1 MAAGA
6 LTFTACRED
15 SGTST
20 ETNTNDS
27 DTPDAASGSTRE
39 DSTNTTAANYNYDAE
54 YRERATR
61 LARQVTADLRLD
73 PATQERVQTVYYN
86 RARQVDELERTYTS
100 RNASAGLAYDTTI
113 GDDPLVNGEMPVEG
127 YPSDHP
133 KAYYTELETINSNVD
148 MELKGFLTPE
158 QFKAYQTNRQK
169 YYAEDIKYETS
180 TGDKMKLD
188 GDEAKVKAGDTKM
201 KREGDEAKMKVGD
214 AKLKHD
220 GDETKIKAGDTKIKK
235 DGNETKVK
243 TDDGK
248 IKIEE

>member
-1 MAAGA
+1 MKKLMLLCMAAGA

-39 DSTNTTAANYNYDAE
+39 DSTSTTAANYNYDAE

-61 LARQVTADLRLD
+61 LARQVTEDLRLD
-73 PATQERVQTVYYN
+73 PATQERVRTVYYN
-86 RARQVDELERTYTS
+86 RARQVDELERTYSS
-100 RNASAGLAYDTTI
+100 RNVSAGLAYDTTI
-113 GDDPLVNGEMPVEG
+113 GDDSMMSGNMAVEG
-127 YPSDHP
+127 YPEDHP

-169 YYAEDIKYETS
+169 YYEGDIKYETS
-180 TGDKMKLD
+180 AGDKMKMD
-188 GDEAKVKAGDTKM
+188 GDEAKVKMGNARM
-201 KREGDEAKMKVGD
+201 KRE
-214 AKLKHD
+214 

-235 DGNETKVK
+235 EGNETKVK
-243 TDDGK
+243 TDDDK